1 MGFDMGTTPD
11 QKRAAIRT
19 AIILGVIVLIIYLS
33 VIIRGW
39 L

>member
-1 MGFDMGTTPD
+1 MGFDMGATPE

-19 AIILGVIVLIIYLS
+19 AVILGVIVLIIYLS